1 MNSETNIK
9 YSSLKRYLRDLG
21 YGDKDARRSIKKLRA
36 MDPALKQAFA
46 LYFNE
51 GLHPEMAIA
60 EITFQELT
68 SKIKMNPVTAFLFLD
83 WHGLRYPAPH
93 FAHGGRRGGS
103 SPGLKVD
110 WGGGRGAGGLL
121 GFSVILPGARISW
134 FGSEISSLTVSI
146 RSFGGEK
153 GRLIARIRL
162 FGGEKR
168 KRKKKAKKENQKE
181 SQKESQKFENPL
193 DI

>member
-1 MNSETNIK
+1 
-9 YSSLKRYLRDLG
+9 
-21 YGDKDARRSIKKLRA
+21 
-36 MDPALKQAFA
+36 
-46 LYFNE
+46 
-51 GLHPEMAIA
+51 
-60 EITFQELT
+60 
-68 SKIKMNPVTAFLFLD
+68 
-83 WHGLRYPAPH
+83 
-93 FAHGGRRGGS
+93 
-103 SPGLKVD
+103 VD